1 MCLLFAFYSSPC
13 WILLKR
19 RTGSGERKQA
29 RGTGNGE
36 RGSKNRIENEAT
48 NRARVQVGFCS
59 HFSLRPVIAYVLT
72 SFWKNLTM
80 VLLRAHPVNPCGWS
94 GLCRNL
100 ISRGM
105 VPTPKSIV
113 CFKVRLVQSHTC
125 RREPYSPK
133 KIHNRLCMLVA
144 PTSTGVQAGAYSEP
158 KWTDTFSFKM
168 LQAGSRNRT
177 PWLNI
182 YP

>member
-19 RTGSGERKQA
+19 NTGSGNKQGQREMDKRDKRIELKMKLLIA
-29 RGTGNGE
+29 RGFKLGFV
-36 RGSKNRIENEAT
+36 RI
-48 NRARVQVGFCS
+48 F
-59 HFSLRPVIAYVLT
+59 HFSVIAYVLA

-125 RREPYSPK
+125 RREPYTPK

-158 KWTDTFSFKM
+158 K
-168 LQAGSRNRT
+168 
-177 PWLNI
+177 
-182 YP
+182 

>member
-1 MCLLFAFYSSPC
+1 MFIVCFLFESLLD
-13 WILLKR
+13 ITK
-19 RTGSGERKQA
+19 TE
-29 RGTGNGE
+29 NGE
-36 RGSKNRIENEAT
+36 RGAGSGNKQGEREMEKGDQRIELKMKLLIGL
-48 NRARVQVGFCS
+48 GFKFGFVRIF
-59 HFSLRPVIAYVLT
+59 HFSVIAYVLT
-72 SFWKNLTM
+72 SSWKNLTM

-158 KWTDTFSFKM
+158 K
-168 LQAGSRNRT
+168 
-177 PWLNI
+177 
-182 YP
+182 

>member
-19 RTGSGERKQA
+19 NTGRGNKQGQWEMDK
-29 RGTGNGE
+29 RD
-36 RGSKNRIENEAT
+36 KRIELKMKLLT
-48 NRARVQVGFCS
+48 GRGFKLGFVRIF
-59 HFSLRPVIAYVLT
+59 HFSVIAYVLT

-158 KWTDTFSFKM
+158 K
-168 LQAGSRNRT
+168 
-177 PWLNI
+177 
-182 YP
+182 

>member
-19 RTGSGERKQA
+19 RTGSGEREQA
-29 RGTGNGE
+29 QGTENGE
-36 RGSKNRIENEAT
+36 RGSMNRIENEVT
-48 NRARVQVGFCS
+48 DRARVQVCFCFRIF
-59 HFSLRPVIAYVLT
+59 HFPFIAYFLT
-72 SFWKNLTM
+72 SLWKNLTM

-100 ISRGM
+100 ISRGI
-105 VPTPKSIV
+105 VPTPKSMV

-158 KWTDTFSFKM
+158 K
-168 LQAGSRNRT
+168 
-177 PWLNI
+177 
-182 YP
+182 

>member
-1 MCLLFAFYSSPC
+1 MEGLRCLCPHVFIVCFLFES
-13 WILLKR
+13 LLDITK
-19 RTGSGERKQA
+19 TEYGEREQA
-29 RGTGNGE
+29 RATD
-36 RGSKNRIENEAT
+36 KRIELKMKLLIG
-48 NRARVQVGFCS
+48 RGFKLGFVRIF
-59 HFSLRPVIAYVLT
+59 HFSVIAYVLA

-158 KWTDTFSFKM
+158 K
-168 LQAGSRNRT
+168 
-177 PWLNI
+177 
-182 YP
+182 

>member
-19 RTGSGERKQA
+19 RTGSGKLEAGSGNKQGQ
-29 RGTGNGE
+29 RE
-36 RGSKNRIENEAT
+36 MDKRDKRIELKMKLLIG
-48 NRARVQVGFCS
+48 RGFKWGCVRIFY
-59 HFSLRPVIAYVLT
+59 FSVIAYVLT

-125 RREPYSPK
+125 RREPYCPK
-133 KIHNRLCMLVA
+133 KIHSRLCMLVA
-144 PTSTGVQAGAYSEP
+144 PTSTGVQAGAHAEP
-158 KWTDTFSFKM
+158 K
-168 LQAGSRNRT
+168 
-177 PWLNI
+177 
-182 YP
+182 

>member
-19 RTGSGERKQA
+19 RTGSGEREQA
-29 RGTGNGE
+29 QGTENGE
-36 RGSKNRIENEAT
+36 RGSMNRIENEVT
-48 NRARVQVGFCS
+48 DRARVQVCFCFRIF
-59 HFSLRPVIAYVLT
+59 HFPVIAYFLT
-72 SFWKNLTM
+72 SLWKNLTM

-100 ISRGM
+100 ISRGI
-105 VPTPKSIV
+105 VPTPKSMV

-133 KIHNRLCMLVA
+133 KIHNGLCMLVA

-158 KWTDTFSFKM
+158 K
-168 LQAGSRNRT
+168 
-177 PWLNI
+177 
-182 YP
+182 